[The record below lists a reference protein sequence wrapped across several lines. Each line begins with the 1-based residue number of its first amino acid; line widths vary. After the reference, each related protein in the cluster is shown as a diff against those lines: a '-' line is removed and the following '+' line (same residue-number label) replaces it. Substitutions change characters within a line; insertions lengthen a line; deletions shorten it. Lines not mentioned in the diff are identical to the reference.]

1 MSGAGKNIYL
11 VLHHSKSLLAFAD
24 ALLVEL
30 GKGSISSGML
40 LYCATCPC
48 GGVSCRVSCPYFLS
62 SKLTIAVELVMSFRV
77 STGWDLIF
85 EHVAQGMRTSA
96 TTYVSQQ
103 TLRTYS
109 LAKFHVATSLDVD
122 TSAKRSKCDAY
133 RGFALLISLDAI
145 LFRCMLG

>member
-1 MSGAGKNIYL
+1 MSGAGNNIYL
-11 VLHHSKSLLAFAD
+11 VLHHSQSLLAFAD

-30 GKGSISSGML
+30 VKGSISSEML

-48 GGVSCRVSCPYFLS
+48 GGVSCRVSCPHFLS
-62 SKLTIAVELVMSFRV
+62 SKPTIAVELVMPFRV
-77 STGWDLIF
+77 STGLDLVF
-85 EHVAQGMRTSA
+85 EHVAQDMRISA
-96 TTYVSQQ
+96 TKYISQR

-109 LAKFHVATSLDVD
+109 LARFHVATSLDVD
-122 TSAKRSKCDAY
+122 TFAKRSKCDAY